1 MDTKISCVRW
11 KRIIRNRANIK
22 SCFFSLSL
30 ANPFFFFLKQNQQ
43 HANWHKQLEVVMLMQ
58 KLSVYFLRANSAY
71 L

>member
-30 ANPFFFFLKQNQQ
+30 ANPFFFFFK
-43 HANWHKQLEVVMLMQ
+43 AKPTAC
-58 KLSVYFLRANSAY
+58 KLAQAARSGNADAKAVCVFSES
-71 L
+71 